1 MQKFVS
7 IVCSVLFV
15 AFALGCG
22 GGGINSSSATTNYTQ
37 TPINPGPAKA
47 NHQMGGA
54 IQNPATPL
62 TLTAANA
69 DVKTWAGSAV
79 AGQQI
84 DPVGDKLTD
93 ARFNQPTGI
102 TTDGTNFYVAD
113 YLNNAIRK
121 INAAKL
127 VTTLSCIDETSGA
140 AISFNRPTDITTD
153 GTKLYVVDS
162 GSNTVRIID
171 LSNNKVK
178 TIGST
183 TGLAGAVD
191 SAVAADV
198 RFNTPTGITTDGKYL
213 YVTDTGNHT
222 IRLIAIPD
230 PNATPPTIAAV
241 TTLAGSPGLPGSA
254 GGIQGAARFN
264 VPVRITTDG
273 TNLYVTDFNNRTIRK
288 IEISSGNVTTL
299 AGVPGTHGTADTAPG
314 VTATFYH
321 PNGITTDGTYL
332 YVTDYNDA
340 SLPNPQYWNAIRKI
354 DKTTGTVT
362 TIAGGISTTSPN
374 SVDAT
379 GINARFDTPIGI
391 TTDGTSLYVVD
402 KVNNAIR
409 RISAI

>member
-7 IVCSVLFV
+7 TVCSILFV
-15 AFALGCG
+15 ASALGCG
-22 GGGINSSSATTNYTQ
+22 GSGINSSAATTTYSP
-37 TPINPGPAKA
+37 TPVSPALV
-47 NHQMGGA
+47 NQQMGGA
-54 IQNPATPL
+54 IQKTTPL
-62 TLTAANA
+62 ALTAANA

-84 DPVGDKLTD
+84 NAQGDNRLTA

-102 TTDGTNFYVAD
+102 TTNGVNFYVAD

-121 INAAKL
+121 IDAVGL
-127 VTTLSCIDETSGA
+127 VTTLQCTDFTSTA

-153 GTKLYVVDS
+153 GTNLYVVDS

-171 LSNNKVK
+171 ADLKVI

-191 SAVAADV
+191 SAVPADV

-222 IRLIAIPD
+222 IRLIELSSK
-230 PNATPPTIAAV
+230 AV

-254 GGIQGAARFN
+254 EGIQGAARFN
-264 VPVRITTDG
+264 VPVRITTDR

-288 IEISSGNVTTL
+288 IEISSGTVSTL
-299 AGVPGTHGTADTAPG
+299 AGVPGTHGTADTATG

-332 YVTDYNDA
+332 YLTDYNDA

-354 DKTTGTVT
+354 DKTTGAVT

-374 SVDAT
+374 SFDAI
-379 GINARFDTPIGI
+379 GINARFDTPVGI

-402 KVNNAIR
+402 RVNNAIK